1 MAVTLNGSW
10 EASPGLQPHVREAK
24 KRGLSCGT
32 SFVRETPPTKQ
43 PSQQTPS
50 AGGDEFLAASSGSGF
65 AVSKVGHVVTNHH
78 VIDGCQRVFIH
89 DGRQQLAAHIVA
101 KDSTSDLAI
110 LKADFTPQ
118 HIFSLSDEKPEILQ
132 DVFVAGYPFGM
143 EISSSVKVTKGIVSS
158 LTGIADN
165 FARLQIDAAIQPGNS
180 GGPIIDLKGNIVG
193 VAVAKLDL
201 KAVMKAFG
209 VVPEGTNFGV
219 KSSVL
224 NNMLD
229 SLSIETKTP
238 NKEFIPKS
246 QIAKQIEK
254 GTYYLSCWMDM
265 AQIER
270 LRATKVMFE
279 NIK

>member
-1 MAVTLNGSW
+1 MAFFKQLLTPYSTKNDARLLAQN
-10 EASPGLQPHVREAK
+10 AAK
-24 KRGLSCGT
+24 S
-32 SFVRETPPTKQ
+32 TK
-43 PSQQTPS
+43 P
-50 AGGDEFLAASSGSGF
+50 
-65 AVSKVGHVVTNHH
+65 
-78 VIDGCQRVFIH
+78 R
-89 DGRQQLAAHIVA
+89 
-101 KDSTSDLAI
+101 
-110 LKADFTPQ
+110 
-118 HIFSLSDEKPEILQ
+118 HIFSLSNEKPEILQ

-229 SLSIETKTP
+229 SLSIETKNP
-238 NKEFIPKS
+238 NKELIPKS